1 MITGLG
7 INPFNPR
14 GFGIEGV
21 ALNST
26 GALGAVEQL
35 AVLTG
40 IVAATAGIGAVP
52 SPTAGVV
59 ASLQA
64 ELGVR

>member
-26 GALGAVEQL
+26 GVLGALEEQ

-52 SPTAGVV
+52 SPAVSVV
-59 ASLQA
+59 AGLQA
-64 ELGVR
+64 ELGAQ